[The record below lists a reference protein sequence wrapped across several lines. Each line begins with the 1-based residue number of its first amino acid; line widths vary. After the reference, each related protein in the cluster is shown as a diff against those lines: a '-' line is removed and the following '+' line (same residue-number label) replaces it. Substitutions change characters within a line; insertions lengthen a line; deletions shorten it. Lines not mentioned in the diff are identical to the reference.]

1 MSKYNDMQD
10 SDSSDSIVIEISS
23 SSSNNYHK
31 STVQSQS
38 ENTTADPKTIPQ
50 QDTYI
55 LGQPCVNT
63 YISSI
68 FKMESSSDT
77 INFGSS
83 DSYPNCGETEDYLV
97 FQPEKFE
104 PNIQQSEHFEVPPSP
119 LRKPFNPQFA
129 NPPTVLNLE
138 NDQNDILSPK
148 TSTKQIIYT
157 QKEPIIEPEI
167 NIQNKLAFLSLNI
180 QNNKNNW
187 EEKLLKISNALS
199 KVNPDVIG
207 TQETLYWQLDQI
219 RGKIHGYGQYGS
231 SRNGYYNQQAD
242 EFCAVLYKSDK
253 LKVIQGETFF
263 LSLTPQE
270 VSKSWGSEHNR
281 IATAVKFEIIA
292 TQKQF
297 WFFNTQLDTTD
308 ETVRCNQLQ
317 VILERMKTLNTEGL
331 SIVLS
336 GDFNSDSLSSTYHKL
351 IQEGNMHEAKN
362 ALEEY
367 KTRQSWIFTDNNTK
381 IHSLVMSSEQQ
392 GVRPIVSNVEFK

>member
-1 MSKYNDMQD
+1 MKNQSVVDIVNSIKQRQSAIYGLINDINVTHTAKVNHLQEEYAK
-10 SDSSDSIVIEISS
+10 IVI
-23 SSSNNYHK
+23 SSNN
-31 STVQSQS
+31 VQEPSQS
-38 ENTTADPKTIPQ
+38 MNLSNSKQIAQTLQLDQNPFETTQTTTNLSFNENIPNHEQ
-50 QDTYI
+50 NQ
-55 LGQPCVNT
+55 NT
-63 YISSI
+63 Q
-68 FKMESSSDT
+68 EQE
-77 INFGSS
+77 
-83 DSYPNCGETEDYLV
+83 NC
-97 FQPEKFE
+97 
-104 PNIQQSEHFEVPPSP
+104 EVLPSP
-119 LRKPFNPQFA
+119 LRKPFNPEFV
-129 NPPTVLNLE
+129 NPPTVLNIE
-138 NDQNDILSPK
+138 NDLNAILNPN
-148 TSTKQIIYT
+148 TTKQIIKDL
-157 QKEPIIEPEI
+157 KEPVFEPEI
-167 NIQNKLAFLSLNI
+167 NIYNKLTFLSLNI

-187 EEKLLKISNALS
+187 EEKLFKISNTLS
-199 KVNPDVIG
+199 KVNPDVVG

-219 RGKIHGYGQYGS
+219 RGQIHGYGQYGS

-242 EFCAVLYKSDK
+242 EFCAILYKSDK

-270 VSKSWGSEHNR
+270 VSKSWGSKHNR

-317 VILERMKTLNTEGL
+317 VILERMKKLNTESL

-367 KTRQSWIFTDNNTK
+367 KTRQSWIFADNYTK
-381 IHSLVMSSEQQ
+381 IHSLLVSSEQY

>member
-1 MSKYNDMQD
+1 MKNNQSVVDIVNSIKQRQSTIYGLINDIQVTHATKV
-10 SDSSDSIVIEISS
+10 SYLQEEYAKIVI
-23 SSSNNYHK
+23 SSNN
-31 STVQSQS
+31 VQ
-38 ENTTADPKTIPQ
+38 EP
-50 QDTYI
+50 
-55 LGQPCVNT
+55 
-63 YISSI
+63 
-68 FKMESSSDT
+68 
-77 INFGSS
+77 
-83 DSYPNCGETEDYLV
+83 
-97 FQPEKFE
+97 FQPKNLTNSKQIANILQIDQDHIETTQTTTNLSFNDNISNQYE
-104 PNIQQSEHFEVPPSP
+104 QNQNIQQSEPFEVPPSP

-148 TSTKQIIYT
+148 TSTKQIIYA

-263 LSLTPQE
+263 LSLTPLE

-292 TQKQF
+292 TQKRF